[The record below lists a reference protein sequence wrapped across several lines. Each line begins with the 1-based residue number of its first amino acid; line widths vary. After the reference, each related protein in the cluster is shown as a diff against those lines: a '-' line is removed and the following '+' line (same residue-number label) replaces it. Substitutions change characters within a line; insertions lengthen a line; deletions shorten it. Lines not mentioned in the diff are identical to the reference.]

1 MALEVHMRRILVAI
15 DGSAPASRGA
25 RLAAEIAVR
34 FGSRLTLAYVV
45 PRLLLP
51 PDVYGLTVE
60 EVEREKRAHGERVL
74 HEALAALGDAG
85 VEIEPVVLSGSPAEM
100 LAQAAEAPDVDL
112 VVAGSRG
119 QGAVA
124 RALLGSVSDRLAHIC
139 PKPILIVH

>member
-1 MALEVHMRRILVAI
+1 MKRILVAI
-15 DGSAPASRGA
+15 DGSEPAARGA
-25 RLAAEIAVR
+25 SLAADIAVR
-34 FGSRLTLAYVV
+34 FGARLTLVYVV

-60 EVEREKRAHGERVL
+60 EVEREQRAHADRVL
-74 HEALAALGDAG
+74 HAALAALGGAG
-85 VEIEPVVLSGSPAEM
+85 VEVDTRVLSGPPAET
-100 LAQAAEAPDVDL
+100 LAAAAAEVDL

-124 RALLGSVSDRLAHIC
+124 RALLGSVSDRLVHLC

>member
-1 MALEVHMRRILVAI
+1 MRRILVAI

-25 RLAAEIAVR
+25 RLAADIAVR
-34 FGSRLTLAYVV
+34 FGARVTLAYVV

-60 EVEREKRAHGERVL
+60 EVEREKRAQGERIL
-74 HEALAALGDAG
+74 HEALGALGDAG
-85 VEIEPVVLSGSPAEM
+85 VELDTVVLSGAPAEV
-100 LAQAAEAPDVDL
+100 LAEAAAAGDVDL

-124 RALLGSVSDRLAHIC
+124 RALLGSVTDRLAHIC

>member
-1 MALEVHMRRILVAI
+1 MRRILVAI

-25 RLAAEIAVR
+25 RLAADIAVR
-34 FGSRLTLAYVV
+34 FGARVTLAYVV

-60 EVEREKRAHGERVL
+60 EVEREKRAHGERIL
-74 HEALAALGDAG
+74 HEALGALGDTG
-85 VEIEPVVLSGSPAEM
+85 VEVDAMVLSGSPAEV
-100 LAQAAEAPDVDL
+100 LAEAAAGDVDL

>member
-1 MALEVHMRRILVAI
+1 MRRILVAI
-15 DGSAPASRGA
+15 DGSAPATRGA
-25 RLAAEIAVR
+25 RLAADIAVR
-34 FGSRLTLAYVV
+34 FGARMTLAYVV

-60 EVEREKRAHGERVL
+60 EVEREKRAFADRVV
-74 HEALAALGDAG
+74 HEALSALGDAG
-85 VEIEPVVLSGSPAEM
+85 VEVDTLVLSGPPAET
-100 LAQAAEAPDVDL
+100 LSEVAAAEDVDL

-124 RALLGSVSDRLAHIC
+124 RVLLGSVSDRLAHLC